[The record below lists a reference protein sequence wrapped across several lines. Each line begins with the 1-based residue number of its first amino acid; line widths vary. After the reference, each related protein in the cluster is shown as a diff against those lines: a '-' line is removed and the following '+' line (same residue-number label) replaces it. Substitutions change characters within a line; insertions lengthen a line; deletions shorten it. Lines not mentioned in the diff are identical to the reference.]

1 MAIETGVVPFK
12 GFLDSVRQTDPDSFA
27 SSEKTVSNAEAVRQM
42 RTHIL
47 DRYKGAE
54 AKCSFIDANGSVV
67 DCISL
72 ERQPILRGTREAVAQ
87 ATALRNGEPT
97 CETESRTDCP
107 GGTIPVRR
115 VTLEEMSKFEDLEM
129 FFKEN
134 LLEHESRRPPE
145 VTPSG
150 IGTHRW
156 EYAFQSVANIASSI
170 CGLSPS
176 SQRWSS

>member
-12 GFLDSVRQTDPDSFA
+12 KFLDSVRQTDPESFA
-27 SSEKTVSNAEAVRQM
+27 ASEKTVANAKALREM

-54 AKCSFIDANGSVV
+54 AKCSFVDANGFVV

-72 ERQPILRGTREAVAQ
+72 ERQPLLRGTREAVAR
-87 ATALRNGEPT
+87 ATARHNA
-97 CETESRTDCP
+97 ESAGDRDGRTDCP

-115 VTLEEMSKFEDLEM
+115 VTLEEMSKFEDLQM
-129 FFKEN
+129 FFREN
-134 LLEHESRRPPE
+134 LAGNDTRRPPE

-150 IGTHRW
+150 IGPHRW

-170 CGLSPS
+170 CGISPS
-176 SQRWSS
+176 TQRWSS